1 MQHAP
6 FVARFGHELHADGG
20 GSCRGTTDLPQHTM
34 APPPLRAA
42 FLGRRP
48 ADEGTS
54 AEREPVEASA
64 RHGTGLQADRRGS
77 YDRSQAAKSQTI
89 DEYACIHKEKI
100 RLTHLGA
107 PCLPSCK
114 FGQRCLDEIT
124 KPVLYK
130 AHEYSFCDDDGELIS
145 KKKQSQRWRRL
156 VDSWVTFSPDGTSTE
171 EYRIGSYRACRE
183 AARAAYGM
191 QPSRLSA
198 MLRVAKGSPGGL
210 ESQQALR
217 SWDASVASARAAEKV
232 TSKSEAGT
240 WWLDILELWDHMPA
254 EFTIAHPRLVW
265 SELYSKIYLREIEH
279 WGSAEPLR
287 AGVGNRMSEGK
298 KGKKKCEKKNP
309 KPPGSWF
316 RARHEAMRII
326 SIKYTGHDATGE
338 PNVLLNQALES
349 WRPLQLRRMQRV
361 R

>member
-1 MQHAP
+1 MQHEP

-20 GSCRGTTDLPQHTM
+20 GSCRGATDLPQHTM
-34 APPPLRAA
+34 APPLRAA

-89 DEYACIHKEKI
+89 DEYAGIHKEKI

-183 AARAAYGM
+183 AAREAYGM

-198 MLRVAKGSPGGL
+198 MLRVAKGTPGGL

-232 TSKSEAGT
+232 TSKSEAVT

-254 EFTIAHPRLVW
+254 EFTIVHPRLVW

-279 WGSAEPLR
+279 WGSADAVAGWGWGGQPHERGQEGQEETREEEPQA
-287 AGVGNRMSEGK
+287 AGLMVS
-298 KGKKKCEKKNP
+298 
-309 KPPGSWF
+309 GSS
-316 RARHEAMRII
+316 R
-326 SIKYTGHDATGE
+326 GHAHHFY
-338 PNVLLNQALES
+338 
-349 WRPLQLRRMQRV
+349 
-361 R
+361 